1 MAAFYFKKTGELHSI
16 YIISLKS
23 NVNSNSITKKKLLNY
38 YLTKKYDINIITNY
52 GWYYNISNSSLYSDF
67 PHNYRGK
74 SINLENNILMDEIK
88 FNVNMKNGTFNLM
101 LNDKIIELYNKIPL
115 DKEIA
120 FSILLFDKEDSVEIS
135 QY

>member
-1 MAAFYFKKTGELHSI
+1 MLGIAEKSPETLNKEF
-16 YIISLKS
+16 IISLKS

-67 PHNYRGK
+67 PHNYRRK

-101 LNDKIIELYNKIPL
+101 LNYKIIELYNKIPL